1 MINKIIALSL
11 LSFSAIGSSAI
22 ASEYSGFR
30 AGSGFAETST
40 NTGGLGLGIK
50 AEGGYDL
57 NRFIGFSLS
66 LEGSAKWG
74 DGSIWGSQSTTTFK
88 IGSDIGYAIKITNML
103 TIKPYLDYGYVDY
116 SQTYIGWGDVES
128 DLSGSYSGGGI
139 RAYIG
144 EHIYIDLSHDDVG
157 ELSQGSLKQNAL
169 TFGYKF

>member
-11 LSFSAIGSSAI
+11 LSSSVM

-30 AGSGFAETST
+30 AGGGLAETYT

-66 LEGSAKWG
+66 LEGSAKRG
-74 DGSIWGSQSTTTFK
+74 NGSMWGSQSTTTFK
-88 IGSDIGYAIKITNML
+88 IGSDIGYAIKITDTL

-116 SQTYIGWGDVES
+116 SQSYIGWWDVKS
-128 DLSGSYSGGGI
+128 DLSGSYFGGGI
-139 RAYIG
+139 RANIG
-144 EHIYIDLSHDDVG
+144 DHFYIDLSHDDVG
-157 ELSQGSLKQNAL
+157 ELPQGYLRQNSL